1 MDSSGEG
8 KVERQAPSARTSS
21 TAAQEASAPASPF
34 LSVVIPAYNEEQRL
48 KESLPPAL
56 AYLAQQPYSWELIV
70 VDDGSCDR
78 TSEVVRE
85 LAGGR
90 SNIRVL
96 RNEPNRGKGYS
107 IRRGMLEA
115 HGEYRLF
122 SDADFSTP
130 IEEVEKLWKAVE
142 EGYDVVIGSRGLAE
156 SQLIRRQNL
165 LRETMGR
172 VFNFLVQA
180 LLVPGIRDTQCG
192 FKLFSARAAQAVF
205 PRQTLDG
212 FSFDVEILYLA
223 RQSGFRVKEVPI
235 RWINSPATK
244 VSPLRDATKMFLDL
258 LKLRLRSRTRS

>member
-1 MDSSGEG
+1 MVS
-8 KVERQAPSARTSS
+8 PSKNSETTTS
-21 TAAQEASAPASPF
+21 PPR
-34 LSVVIPAYNEEQRL
+34 LSLIIPAYNEEQRL
-48 KESLPPAL
+48 KESLPPVL
-56 AYLAQQPYSWELIV
+56 EYLQAQPYSWELLV
-70 VDDGSCDR
+70 VDDGSKDG
-78 TSEVVRE
+78 TSQLVRE

-90 SNIRVL
+90 TNVRVL

-115 HGEYRLF
+115 CGDYRLF

-130 IEEVEKLWKAVE
+130 IDEVEKFWAAVE

-156 SQLIRRQNL
+156 SQLLVRQNI

-172 VFNFLVQA
+172 IFNFLVQT
-180 LLVPGIRDTQCG
+180 LLIPGIYDTQCG
-192 FKLFSARAAQAVF
+192 FKMFSAKAAESVF

-223 RQSGFRVKEVPI
+223 LQHGFRIKEVPI

-244 VSPLRDATKMFLDL
+244 VSPLRDATKMFIDL
-258 LKLRLRSRTRS
+258 LKIRFRRREAARHD